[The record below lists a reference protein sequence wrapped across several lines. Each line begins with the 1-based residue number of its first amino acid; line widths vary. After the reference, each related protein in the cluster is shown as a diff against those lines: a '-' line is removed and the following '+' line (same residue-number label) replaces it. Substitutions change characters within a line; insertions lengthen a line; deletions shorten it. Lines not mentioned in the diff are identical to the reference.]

1 MSDITQKRLSRRDLL
16 KGSAMLAS
24 VAIVA
29 VSATV
34 TSQPANAGVAKSA
47 MQYRD
52 TPNGKQDCS
61 NCTLYVPGS
70 SSGASGTCK
79 VVDGS
84 ISPHGYCLAYAAKA

>member
-1 MSDITQKRLSRRDLL
+1 MSDIMQKTLSRRGLL
-16 KGSAMLAS
+16 KGGAMLAS
-24 VAIVA
+24 MVVVA

-47 MQYRD
+47 MQYRG

-61 NCTLYVPGS
+61 NCSLYIPGNA
-70 SSGASGTCK
+70 GSGTCK